1 MGVKPLWMYEGVVQ
15 VEYEVVV
22 QRGLGFRVD
31 WGLVTGRQYRST
43 LGCEVVMGEMTEI
56 NVRCEVVV
64 GAEGLEFPMKGK
76 GFWIRRLVTVCVIL
90 FRTLD
95 MKCLGISED
104 HSYLWSMKQSCGGR
118 SGLQRKV

>member
-1 MGVKPLWMYEGVVQ
+1 MYEGVVQ